1 LRKPSEIEVDVGAS
15 DQTKA
20 LVYTGEE
27 PRIGAALILA
37 HGAGAGQHSPFM
49 AGFANAL
56 AALGADLITFNFLYT
71 ERKRR
76 LPDRAP
82 VLESCYRAVIA
93 AVRDR
98 VDSAQH
104 ALFIGGKSMGG
115 RIATQVAAADAGLPL
130 TGLVL
135 LGYPLHPP
143 GRPDKL
149 RDAHLPSVARPMLFV
164 QGTRDAF
171 GTPDELEP
179 ILARVAPAPAM
190 HAVGGG
196 DHSFKVSGRDKGTQT
211 AVYEEIQGAI
221 SRWMSALTST

>member
-1 LRKPSEIEVDVGAS
+1 MDVAAS
-15 DQTKA
+15 DQTTA

-115 RIATQVAAADAGLPL
+115 RIDAGRGSRCRLAADVRAARLPASSAPADP
-130 TGLVL
+130 TGFS
-135 LGYPLHPP
+135 
-143 GRPDKL
+143 RC
-149 RDAHLPSVARPMLFV
+149 APSRARPMLFV
-164 QGTRDAF
+164 QGRVMPRHA
-171 GTPDELEP
+171 GKLAP
-179 ILARVAPAPAM
+179 ILARVAPAPAD
-190 HAVGGG
+190 ARVSGG
-196 DHSFKVSGRDKGTQT
+196 DHSFSERAGSGR
-211 AVYEEIQGAI
+211 
-221 SRWMSALTST
+221 